1 MTTESNSKLYIIT
14 PTPLMEWMQTY
25 KDENITNRPDLIEF
39 IHSKDLNAEDFYY
52 YQKQFERYDN
62 IKID

>member
-52 YQKQFERYDN
+52 YQK
-62 IKID
+62 